1 MKKTSKLLYLLL
13 LLLIS
18 SNSNAITISVNS
30 VCSIDS
36 KSYNFDSYDYTPDY
50 KIRISSYSLNPD
62 FVFKEVLNKND
73 ADIVIEDNGDNGD
86 IIVCKS
92 ENDRTIKMLNYEYGA
107 DLIVIIS
114 DYHYS
119 PDYTIFHNSKILSL
133 KEAIAITVFQ
143 DYEFNE

>member
-1 MKKTSKLLYLLL
+1 MVVRV
-13 LLLIS
+13 IEI
-18 SNSNAITISVNS
+18 ATI
-30 VCSIDS
+30 
-36 KSYNFDSYDYTPDY
+36 
-50 KIRISSYSLNPD
+50 
-62 FVFKEVLNKND
+62 EWEQLNKND

-143 DYEFNE
+143 DYEFNEQYYSPSKTTHLNYELIKLLEKSNVKYTSTIIKVLGVSKFDTGHSK

>member
-1 MKKTSKLLYLLL
+1 M
-13 LLLIS
+13 IH

-30 VCSIDS
+30 VCSNPS
-36 KSYNFDSYDYTPDY
+36 QSYNFDSYDYTPDF
-50 KIRISSYSLNPD
+50 KIRISSNSLNPD
-62 FVFKEVLNKND
+62 FVFKEVSNKDD

-86 IIVCKS
+86 MVVCKS
-92 ENDRTIKMLNYEYGA
+92 KKGRTIKLLNYEYGA